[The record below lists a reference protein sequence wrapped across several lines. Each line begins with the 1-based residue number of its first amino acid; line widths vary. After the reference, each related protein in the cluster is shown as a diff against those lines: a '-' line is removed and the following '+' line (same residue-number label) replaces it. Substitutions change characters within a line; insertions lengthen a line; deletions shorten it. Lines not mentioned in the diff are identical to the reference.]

1 MVVRVSTVSRCSAPL
16 TVSVTSASIGG
27 GTFPRQCCG
36 YGLGYE
42 AWLVDHLPPGEAEG
56 SEPHHRVDGV
66 ASAVFLESLR
76 RQVGGSAVG
85 LDDELLRAP
94 EEVDFLFAHH
104 CVHLLPRQLRIE
116 DEGEE
121 PLLEHGA
128 GDVRLPYL
136 QPFDRGSQRLRS
148 PASGSGQLL
157 IEGARIE
164 EAEVL
169 GAVDEALGLVRGEGG
184 GEVDQGAGD
193 GGEGEAVDGGEV
205 LRLQS
210 SMHSDLRRRSCVGE
224 GAHVELR
231 G

>member
-1 MVVRVSTVSRCSAPL
+1 MVVRESTVSRCSAPL
-16 TVSVTSASIGG
+16 TLSVTSASIGG
-27 GTFPRQCCG
+27 GTLPRQCCG

-104 CVHLLPRQLRIE
+104 CVHLGPRQLRIE

-128 GDVRLPYL
+128 GDVWLVGL
-136 QPFDRGSQRLRS
+136 QRPQRRPQLSRRPTLARANCSSREHVSRRRRCSARWTRRSVWCGLRVVLRS
-148 PASGSGQLL
+148 T
-157 IEGARIE
+157 R
-164 EAEVL
+164 
-169 GAVDEALGLVRGEGG
+169 VRAT
-184 GEVDQGAGD
+184 V
-193 GGEGEAVDGGEV
+193 
-205 LRLQS
+205 
-210 SMHSDLRRRSCVGE
+210 
-224 GAHVELR
+224 
-231 G
+231 